1 MGLGLMYDRDLP
13 IPVRSKPH
21 GLYDGRHIGIGGAID
36 GVSIG
41 SGLADSANDRKPY
54 TQLGQCP
61 LLRNTFNP
69 CHSTEQSNRQFN
81 APLMPLS

>member
-54 TQLGQCP
+54 TNEG
-61 LLRNTFNP
+61 
-69 CHSTEQSNRQFN
+69 N
-81 APLMPLS
+81 ARY